1 MEKTMILATV
11 IVVGIALLF
20 GLPGALTTLL
30 FSIPLG
36 VVLWVVAKLL
46 RWM

>member
-36 VVLWVVAKLL
+36 VALWVVAKLF

>member
-1 MEKTMILATV
+1 MGKTMTLATV

-30 FSIPLG
+30 FSVPLG
-36 VVLWVVAKLL
+36 VLLWIVAKLL